1 MRAQPTTDLQAAK
14 GDLDELGYC
23 LIQDALSPGEVE
35 DYSAR
40 LDRLVNGGGGKMNLI
55 GADEKFLDL
64 AQHPLALELAD
75 YQLGPEFLLSG
86 SNAIIQRP
94 GASAQNL
101 HSDQAYAPPPWPHPL
116 TMNIIWMLD
125 EFTAANG
132 ATRLIPGSHR
142 WNVSTERGVRNYQ
155 DWFENPVFLLEN
167 GERVADSAVSPIPV
181 EGPAGTALV
190 MDGRMWH
197 QAGPNSTSD
206 QRRRG
211 AQTYFCRPHMRQQTC
226 FYLSLP
232 RPLLERAQ
240 QSPLLK
246 RLLGY
251 QIYYNVIGVIDP
263 PPGEPP

>member
-1 MRAQPTTDLQAAK
+1 MRATPTTDIEAAK
-14 GDLDELGYC
+14 ADLDELGYC
-23 LIQDALSPGEVE
+23 LIKDALSPAEVE
-35 DYSAR
+35 DYRAR
-40 LDRLVNGGGGKMNLI
+40 LDALVNGGGGKMNLI

-64 AQHPLALELAD
+64 AQHTVALELAD

-94 GASAQNL
+94 GAPAQNL
-101 HSDQAYAPPPWPHPL
+101 HSDQAYAPPPWHYPL

-142 WNVSTERGVRNYQ
+142 WNVCTERGVRKYQ
-155 DWFENPVFLLEN
+155 DWFENPVFLQEN
-167 GERVADSAVSPIPV
+167 GERVPDGDVAPIPV
-181 EGPAGTALV
+181 EGAPGTALV

-197 QAGPNSTSD
+197 QAGPNSTTD

-232 RPLLERAQ
+232 KPLLDRAQ
-240 QSPLLK
+240 ESPLLK

-251 QIYYNVIGVIDP
+251 ELYYNVIGVIDP
-263 PPGEPP
+263 PPAG